1 MQKAKG
7 KVKGPRMIHE
17 IKRLSGLNL
26 SQRKIAA
33 ALGISRNTVKKYLE
47 LGAKIPSPTK
57 EPYSAPWATRVDWNQ
72 VKSETE
78 LGVCL
83 YHYWEERID
92 VEGAV
97 SGAAIS
103 YTSFWR
109 EFKRRY
115 PAIPI
120 DFHKIHPPGE
130 RCEMDYKGETRGL
143 GYTDPATGIYVPCRL
158 FGAILCF
165 SQYVFMRVTADEK
178 QVSMLASVA
187 KAFDYF
193 GGVPE
198 TIAVDNAKA
207 QVTSAHR
214 YDADINPE
222 FFKFANHYNIAPL
235 AMRPGEPKDK
245 NLIENAL
252 GVFWRWVGPKVRKKN
267 FRSIGEINEFILT
280 HLEYFNNRVQ
290 RKYGVS
296 RYDKFINGEKSK
308 LAALPATGYEGGD
321 WKKSKV
327 HPDSHIQIDFNF
339 YSIPYQHVGK
349 TIDVR
354 VTESSIEAFC
364 ALERVAIHH
373 RRGRTQR
380 GLYTTVN
387 AHLPQKHQAMKEQ
400 TPQRTLEVAEKIG
413 VATLQVISDLL
424 ISDDHHP
431 FTYLRRCQGI
441 VRLAKR
447 YSNEQLEAACMTVLN
462 VRSKKPK
469 LKDIEGI
476 ISYNNAGGKR
486 KAINRKP
493 NTNLRGQDSW
503 RNKLN

>member
-1 MQKAKG
+1 
-7 KVKGPRMIHE
+7 MIHE

-33 ALGISRNTVKKYLE
+33 ALGVSRNTVKKYLA
-47 LGAKIPSPTK
+47 LGAKVSAAAK
-57 EPYSAPWATRVDWNQ
+57 APYSAPWASGIDWTR

-83 YHYWEERID
+83 YHYWEEHID
-92 VEGAV
+92 VEDAV
-97 SGAAIS
+97 AGAAVG

-115 PAIPI
+115 PSIPL

-143 GYTDPATGIYVPCRL
+143 GYIDPATNAFVPCRL

-165 SQYVFMRVTADEK
+165 SQYLYIRVTADEK
-178 QVSMLASVA
+178 QVSMLSSVA
-187 KAFDYF
+187 KSFEYF

-252 GVFWRWVGPKVRKKN
+252 GVFWRWIGPKVRKKK
-267 FRSIGEINEFILT
+267 FRSLGEINEFVLI
-280 HLEYFNNRVQ
+280 HLEYFNNRIQ
-290 RKYGVS
+290 RKYGTS
-296 RYDKFINGEKSK
+296 RFKKFTNGEKSK
-308 LAALPATGYEGGD
+308 LGDLPATGYEGGD

-339 YSIPYQHVGK
+339 YSIPHQHVGK
-349 TIDVR
+349 TLDVR

-380 GLYTTVN
+380 GCYTTVN
-387 AHLPQKHQAMKEQ
+387 AHLPQKHLAIKEQ
-400 TPQRTLEVAEKIG
+400 TPQRTLEIAEQIG

-424 ISDDHHP
+424 VSDDHHP

-447 YSNEQLEAACMTVLN
+447 YSNEQLEAACTTVLN

-469 LKDIEGI
+469 LKDLEGI
-476 ISYNNAGGKR
+476 ISYNKAGGKR
-486 KAINRKP
+486 QSINRQP
-493 NTNLRGQDSW
+493 NSNLRGQESW

>member
-7 KVKGPRMIHE
+7 KVKGTRMIHE
-17 IKRLSGLNL
+17 IKRLSGLGL
-26 SQRKIAA
+26 SQRKISA
-33 ALGISRNTVKKYLE
+33 ALGISRNTIKKYLASCSE
-47 LGAKIPSPTK
+47 PAAKTA
-57 EPYSAPWATRVDWNQ
+57 YSAPWAGGIDWTR

-83 YHYWEERID
+83 YHYWEEHIVTTGSASD
-92 VEGAV
+92 
-97 SGAAIS
+97 AAIG
-103 YTSFWR
+103 YISFWR

-115 PAIPI
+115 PLIPI

-143 GYTDPATGIYVPCRL
+143 GYVDPVTRAFVPCRL

-165 SQYVFMRVTADEK
+165 SQYVYMRVTPDEK

-187 KAFDYF
+187 KSFEYF
-193 GGVPE
+193 RGVPE

-245 NLIENAL
+245 NLIENVL
-252 GVFWRWVGPKVRKKN
+252 GVFWRWIGPKIRKKI
-267 FRSIGEINEFILT
+267 FRSIGEINEFVLL
-280 HLEYFNNRVQ
+280 HLELFNKRIQ

-296 RYDKFINGEKSK
+296 RYEKFMNGEQSK
-308 LAALPATGYEGGD
+308 LGSLPSTAYEGGD

-339 YSIPYQHVGK
+339 YSVPYEHVAK
-349 TIDVR
+349 TLDVR
-354 VTESSIEAFC
+354 ITESSIEVFC
-364 ALERVAIHH
+364 DLERVAIHH

-380 GLYTTVN
+380 GCYTTLDT
-387 AHLPQKHQAMKEQ
+387 HLPQKHLAVKEQ
-400 TPQRTLEVAEKIG
+400 TPQRTLEIAEAIG
-413 VATLQVISDLL
+413 LATLQVISDLL

-447 YSNEQLEAACMTVLN
+447 YSNEQLEAACVTALGLH
-462 VRSKKPK
+462 SKKPK

-476 ISYNNAGGKR
+476 ISYNKAGGTIKPV
-486 KAINRKP
+486 NRRP
-493 NTNLRGQDSW
+493 NPNLRGQESW
-503 RNKLN
+503 RTKLN